1 MVRKQMKKDVDGKYI
16 LYNIKGEFGEQE
28 GEGIFDVF
36 KNVGTKIAAK
46 LTGKAAKEIATK
58 AATKA
63 FEKGAEKVGEK
74 TGQLIG
80 EKIYNKF
87 SERPAPLEGLAPRA
101 PPRAPQLDKPQVP
114 SERSGVRA
122 PQLDIGTQLMKDL
135 QKDKSWLPLE
145 RQAPRRGSPEAHRAS
160 PKKEKALIDVFD
172 ELFLQ

>member
-1 MVRKQMKKDVDGKYI
+1 MVRKQMKLGGDGKYT
-16 LYNIKGEFGEQE
+16 LYNLGEFGEPRAPIDQE

-74 TGQLIG
+74 VGEKTGQLIG

-87 SERPAPLEGLAPRA
+87 SAPAPPKPQPGLTAVVQPPPKVDKGLQIVKELQKDTSWLPRERSTPRA
-101 PPRAPQLDKPQVP
+101 PP
-114 SERSGVRA
+114 
-122 PQLDIGTQLMKDL
+122 
-135 QKDKSWLPLE
+135 
-145 RQAPRRGSPEAHRAS
+145 
-160 PKKEKALIDVFD
+160 KEKALIDVFD
-172 ELFLQ
+172 ELFLK

>member
-1 MVRKQMKKDVDGKYI
+1 M
-16 LYNIKGEFGEQE
+16 
-28 GEGIFDVF
+28 FDVF

-87 SERPAPLEGLAPRA
+87 TDKPTTITQPQ
-101 PPRAPQLDKPQVP
+101 APQPQVP
-114 SERSGVRA
+114 TGSSASLSEPSARGRS
-122 PQLDIGTQLMKDL
+122 LEDIGTQLMKDL
-135 QKDKSWLPLE
+135 QKDKSWLPRE
-145 RQAPRRGSPEAHRAS
+145 RSTPRAP
-160 PKKEKALIDVFD
+160 PKKSSKKDKSGSYSQSIERGLPLEEDLFDDFD
-172 ELFLQ
+172 ELFLK

>member
-1 MVRKQMKKDVDGKYI
+1 MVRKQMKMGVNGKYT
-16 LYNIKGEFGEQE
+16 LYNLGEFEESIGEFDHQE

-87 SERPAPLEGLAPRA
+87 T
-101 PPRAPQLDKPQVP
+101 DKSPQV
-114 SERSGVRA
+114 A
-122 PQLDIGTQLMKDL
+122 QPQVAQPNKKDIGTQLMKDL
-135 QKDKSWLPLE
+135 QKDKSWLPPTNKPGTKVQSSK
-145 RQAPRRGSPEAHRAS
+145 R
-160 PKKEKALIDVFD
+160 EKALIDVFD